1 MVVVAPLT
9 PELPGPDDSRMVAAT
24 FHRDRIAA
32 AVAGTFWEAAVVSDL
47 DAILDLLREAERES
61 DRMTAL
67 MLEDDETREMLEND
81 EP

>member
-1 MVVVAPLT
+1 MVVVAALSRD
-9 PELPGPDDSRMVAAT
+9 LPGPDDSRIVAAT

-32 AVAGTFWEAAVVSDL
+32 AVAGTFWEATVISDL
-47 DAILDLLREAERES
+47 DEILSLLRDAEREA

-67 MLEDDETREMLEND
+67 ILEDDETREMLEN